1 MPKEQEAEFVSVCQC
16 GWKLPRDLKVTGGIA
31 SGFLEAI
38 ITCPICGKEFH
49 TELTQLEESEFDC
62 YG

>member
-1 MPKEQEAEFVSVCQC
+1 
-16 GWKLPRDLKVTGGIA
+16 LKVTGGIA
-31 SGFLEAI
+31 SGFLEAV